1 MIRRSSGTHAGKPS
15 AQHSKHL
22 KSSTSVFPS
31 STLNSFRMTSWFST
45 CCTLASVQFHSAN
58 LAYTKLVRLNL
69 RTMWSWNLK
78 MFFVGSFCGWEKPLC
93 LFLFHQLAAVSMVF
107 NDRHFFQ
114 GTMFTSPLLIFPL
127 LYGYRCYYGG
137 GTVTFATA
145 GASDSDVIAPYQ
157 GSTSRLC
164 LWTASVSSPMTDGR
178 ASKIKNLIQKH
189 FSIC

>member
-93 LFLFHQLAAVSMVF
+93 LFLSWSLMI
-107 NDRHFFQ
+107 D
-114 GTMFTSPLLIFPL
+114 TSSRAPCSPRRFSFS
-127 LYGYRCYYGG
+127 RYY
-137 GTVTFATA
+137 TVT
-145 GASDSDVIAPYQ
+145 DVIMAEGQWPSPQ
-157 GSTSRLC
+157 PVPVTVMSSLRTRDQPVV
-164 LWTASVSSPMTDGR
+164 SVSELPLFPRQWRMD
-178 ASKIKNLIQKH
+178 AHQK
-189 FSIC
+189 